1 MLRVAFDEQIFLLQQ
16 AGGVSRYFVELVAQF
31 DTGRFGVQPKLPFHR
46 VWNQHALDGLPE
58 HQLTAVSPLL
68 APYPDLLRAAAR
80 RRRPSAGVDLVHH
93 TFYHPRFL
101 RDFPGIPKV
110 ITIYDLIPELLG
122 ERGRFGRDPHMAKRD
137 YLAAADAIILISA
150 SAEADMVRI
159 YGQPAAPMHV
169 VHLGV
174 GPEFAAGGARPAG
187 LPADYVLFVGRRGG
201 YKDFATLVRAM
212 EQMAPDYPQLDL
224 VCVGGGPFT
233 PEEGALLAASGLD
246 ARTRQC
252 TLPDADMP
260 GAYAHARVFVFPS
273 RYEGFGLPVVEAMAA
288 GAPAVLA
295 QTPALAEVGGDA
307 AAYFPAGDADRLTQ
321 VLAELLAD
329 GARRDELKTAGRR
342 RAQHFTWAETAR
354 RTADVYAEVVA
365 AR

>member
-1 MLRVAFDEQIFLLQQ
+1 MLNVAFDEQIFLLQQ
-16 AGGVSRYFVELVAQF
+16 AGGVSRYFVELIAQF
-31 DTGRFGVQPKLPFHR
+31 DTGRFDVQPRLPFRR
-46 VWNQHALDGLPE
+46 VWNQHALDGLAA
-58 HQLTAVSPLL
+58 HQLVEVAPLL

-80 RRRPSAGVDLVHH
+80 RRRPSTGIDLVHH

-150 SAEADMVRI
+150 SAEADLVQF
-159 YGQPAAPMHV
+159 YGTPSAPMHV

-174 GPEFAAGGARPAG
+174 GPEFAAGGPRPAG
-187 LPADYVLFVGRRGG
+187 LPEQYVLFVGRRGG
-201 YKDFATLVRAM
+201 YKDFTTLVHAM
-212 EQMAPDYPQLDL
+212 AQVGPDYPQVDL

-233 PEEGALLAASGLD
+233 GEEAALLASRGVS
-246 ARTRQC
+246 ARTSQR

-260 GAYAHARVFVFPS
+260 GAYAHATAFVFPS

-288 GAPAVLA
+288 GTPAVLA
-295 QTPALAEVGGDA
+295 HTPALVEVGGDA
-307 AAYFPAGDADRLTQ
+307 ATYFPAGDSGALAHE
-321 VLAELLAD
+321 LAELLGD
-329 GARRDELKTAGRR
+329 DERRREGIRAGRQ
-342 RAQHFTWAETAR
+342 RAERFTWAETAR
-354 RTADVYAEVVA
+354 RTAEVYQQVVQG
-365 AR
+365 R